1 MEQNLSQYKIFY
13 EVAKTGNISKAAK
26 ELYIS
31 QPAISKA
38 ISKLEDSLGLSL
50 FTRSSRGVQLT
61 SEGEIL
67 FEHAKEAFDTLS
79 RGEQELKRIQ
89 EFDIGHL
96 RIGVSNT
103 LCKYVLLP
111 YLKTFIDQYPHMKVT
126 IESQSTAQTLSRL
139 EQQKLDLG
147 LVAEPSLRKDLAFI
161 PVMDIQDTFVTT
173 PAYLNNLYVREGK
186 DTNIFETGN
195 IMLLDQSNMTRHHV
209 DDYMSE
215 NHIVPRQVL
224 EVTTMDLLIEFVKI
238 GLGVACV
245 IKELVQKELDNGT
258 LVELPLEIPIHRR
271 TIGFAYHPANQAM
284 SLKTFLG
291 IFILKQIWTRADAR
305 VVRGAL
311 LKKWFYAMP
320 LYEKNR
326 KKTPG
331 ISKVT
336 AF

>member
-13 EVAKTGNISKAAK
+13 EVAKAGNISKAAK

-67 FEHAKEAFDTLS
+67 FEHTREAFDALD

-103 LCKYVLLP
+103 LCKYILLP

-126 IESQSTAQTLSRL
+126 IESQATAQTLARL
-139 EQQKLDLG
+139 EQQKIDLG
-147 LVAEPSLRKDLAFI
+147 LVAEPSVRRDLAFI

-173 PAYLNNLYVREGK
+173 PNYLENLYLREGQ
-186 DTNIFETGN
+186 DTSLFETGN
-195 IMLLDQSNMTRHHV
+195 IMLLDTSNMTRHHV
-209 DDYMSE
+209 DEYMAE
-215 NHIVPRQVL
+215 NAIFPHQIL
-224 EVTTMDLLIEFVKI
+224 EVTTMDLLIEFAKI

-245 IKELVQKELDNGT
+245 IRELVQKELDSGM
-258 LVELPLEIPIHRR
+258 LVEIPLDIPIHRR

-284 SLKTFLG
+284 ALKTFLE
-291 IFILKQIWTRADAR
+291 F
-305 VVRGAL
+305 
-311 LKKWFYAMP
+311 
-320 LYEKNR
+320 LY
-326 KKTPG
+326 
-331 ISKVT
+331 
-336 AF
+336 

>member
-13 EVAKTGNISKAAK
+13 EVAKAGNISKAAK

-67 FEHAKEAFDTLS
+67 FEHTREAFDALD

-103 LCKYVLLP
+103 LCKYILLP

-126 IESQSTAQTLSRL
+126 IESQATAQTLARL
-139 EQQKLDLG
+139 EQQKIDLG
-147 LVAEPSLRKDLAFI
+147 LVAEPSVRRDLAFI

-173 PAYLNNLYVREGK
+173 PNYLENLYLREGQ
-186 DTNIFETGN
+186 DTSLFETGN
-195 IMLLDQSNMTRHHV
+195 IMLLDTSNMTRHHV
-209 DDYMSE
+209 DEYMAE
-215 NHIVPRQVL
+215 NNIFPHQIL
-224 EVTTMDLLIEFVKI
+224 EVTTMDLLIEFAKI
-238 GLGVACV
+238 GLGIACV
-245 IKELVQKELDNGT
+245 IKELVQKELDNGM
-258 LVELPLEIPIHRR
+258 LVEIPLDIPIHRR

-284 SLKTFLG
+284 ALKTFLE
-291 IFILKQIWTRADAR
+291 F
-305 VVRGAL
+305 
-311 LKKWFYAMP
+311 
-320 LYEKNR
+320 LY
-326 KKTPG
+326 
-331 ISKVT
+331 
-336 AF
+336 

>member
-13 EVAKTGNISKAAK
+13 EVAKAGNISKAAK

-67 FEHAKEAFDTLS
+67 FEHTREAFDALD

-103 LCKYVLLP
+103 LCKYILLP

-126 IESQSTAQTLSRL
+126 IESQATAQTLGRL
-139 EQQKLDLG
+139 EQQKIDLG
-147 LVAEPSLRKDLAFI
+147 LVAEPSVRRDLAFI

-173 PAYLNNLYVREGK
+173 PIYLENLYLREGR
-186 DTNIFETGN
+186 DTSLFETGN
-195 IMLLDQSNMTRHHV
+195 IMLLDTSNMTRHHV
-209 DDYMSE
+209 DEYMAE
-215 NHIVPRQVL
+215 NNIFPHQIL
-224 EVTTMDLLIEFVKI
+224 EVTTMDLLIEFAKI
-238 GLGVACV
+238 GLGIACV
-245 IKELVQKELDNGT
+245 IKELVQKELDSGM
-258 LVELPLEIPIHRR
+258 LVEIPLDIPIHRR

-284 SLKTFLG
+284 ALKTFLE
-291 IFILKQIWTRADAR
+291 F
-305 VVRGAL
+305 
-311 LKKWFYAMP
+311 
-320 LYEKNR
+320 LY
-326 KKTPG
+326 
-331 ISKVT
+331 
-336 AF
+336 

>member
-13 EVAKTGNISKAAK
+13 EVAKAGNISKAAK

-67 FEHAKEAFDTLS
+67 FEHTREAFDALD

-103 LCKYVLLP
+103 LCKYILLP

-126 IESQSTAQTLSRL
+126 IESQATAQTLARL
-139 EQQKLDLG
+139 EQQKIDLG
-147 LVAEPSLRKDLAFI
+147 LVAEPSVRRDLAFI

-173 PAYLNNLYVREGK
+173 PNYLENLYLREGR
-186 DTNIFETGN
+186 DTSLFETGN
-195 IMLLDQSNMTRHHV
+195 IMLLDTSNMTRHHV
-209 DDYMSE
+209 DEYMAE
-215 NHIVPRQVL
+215 NNIFPHQIL
-224 EVTTMDLLIEFVKI
+224 EVTTMDLLIEFAKI
-238 GLGVACV
+238 GLGIACV
-245 IKELVQKELDNGT
+245 IKELVQKELDSGL
-258 LVELPLEIPIHRR
+258 LVEIPLYIPIHRR

-284 SLKTFLG
+284 ALKTFLE
-291 IFILKQIWTRADAR
+291 F
-305 VVRGAL
+305 
-311 LKKWFYAMP
+311 
-320 LYEKNR
+320 LY
-326 KKTPG
+326 
-331 ISKVT
+331 
-336 AF
+336 

>member
-13 EVAKTGNISKAAK
+13 EVAKAGNISKAAK

-67 FEHAKEAFDTLS
+67 FEHTREAFDALD

-103 LCKYVLLP
+103 LCKYILLP

-126 IESQSTAQTLSRL
+126 IESQATAQTLARL
-139 EQQKLDLG
+139 EQQKIDLG
-147 LVAEPSLRKDLAFI
+147 LVAEPSVRRDLAFI

-173 PAYLNNLYVREGK
+173 PNYLENLYLREGQ
-186 DTNIFETGN
+186 DTSLFETGN
-195 IMLLDQSNMTRHHV
+195 IMLLDTSNMTRHHV
-209 DDYMSE
+209 DEYMAE
-215 NHIVPRQVL
+215 NNIFPHQIL
-224 EVTTMDLLIEFVKI
+224 EVTTMDLLIEFAKI
-238 GLGVACV
+238 GLGIACV
-245 IKELVQKELDNGT
+245 IKELVQKELDSGM
-258 LVELPLEIPIHRR
+258 LVEISLDIPIHRR

-284 SLKTFLG
+284 ALKTFLE
-291 IFILKQIWTRADAR
+291 F
-305 VVRGAL
+305 
-311 LKKWFYAMP
+311 
-320 LYEKNR
+320 LY
-326 KKTPG
+326 
-331 ISKVT
+331 
-336 AF
+336 

>member
-13 EVAKTGNISKAAK
+13 EVAKAGNISKAAK

-67 FEHAKEAFDTLS
+67 FEHTREAFDALD

-103 LCKYVLLP
+103 LCKYILLP

-126 IESQSTAQTLSRL
+126 IESQATAQTLARL
-139 EQQKLDLG
+139 EQQKIDLG
-147 LVAEPSLRKDLAFI
+147 LVAEPSVRRDLAFI

-173 PAYLNNLYVREGK
+173 PNYLENLYLREGQ
-186 DTNIFETGN
+186 DTSLFETGK
-195 IMLLDQSNMTRHHV
+195 IMLLDTSNMTRHHV
-209 DDYMSE
+209 DEYMAE
-215 NHIVPRQVL
+215 NNIFPHQIL
-224 EVTTMDLLIEFVKI
+224 EVTTMDLLIEFAKI
-238 GLGVACV
+238 GLGIACV
-245 IKELVQKELDNGT
+245 IKELVQKELDSGM
-258 LVELPLEIPIHRR
+258 LVEIPLDIPIHRR

-284 SLKTFLG
+284 ALKTFLE
-291 IFILKQIWTRADAR
+291 F
-305 VVRGAL
+305 
-311 LKKWFYAMP
+311 
-320 LYEKNR
+320 LY
-326 KKTPG
+326 
-331 ISKVT
+331 
-336 AF
+336 

>member
-13 EVAKTGNISKAAK
+13 EVAKAGNISKAAK

-67 FEHAKEAFDTLS
+67 FEHTREAFDALD

-103 LCKYVLLP
+103 LCKYILLP

-126 IESQSTAQTLSRL
+126 IESQATAQTLVRL
-139 EQQKLDLG
+139 EQQKIDLG
-147 LVAEPSLRKDLAFI
+147 LVAEPSVRRDLAFI

-173 PAYLNNLYVREGK
+173 PNYLENLYLREGR
-186 DTNIFETGN
+186 DTSLFETGN
-195 IMLLDQSNMTRHHV
+195 IMLLDTSNMTRHHV
-209 DDYMSE
+209 DEYMAE
-215 NHIVPRQVL
+215 NNICPHQIL
-224 EVTTMDLLIEFVKI
+224 EVTTMDLLIEFAKI
-238 GLGVACV
+238 GLGIACV
-245 IKELVQKELDNGT
+245 IKELVQKELDSGL
-258 LVELPLEIPIHRR
+258 LVEIPLDIPIHRR

-284 SLKTFLG
+284 ALKTFLE
-291 IFILKQIWTRADAR
+291 F
-305 VVRGAL
+305 
-311 LKKWFYAMP
+311 
-320 LYEKNR
+320 LY
-326 KKTPG
+326 
-331 ISKVT
+331 
-336 AF
+336 

>member
-13 EVAKTGNISKAAK
+13 EVAKAGNISKAAK

-67 FEHAKEAFDTLS
+67 FEHTREAFDALD

-103 LCKYVLLP
+103 LCKYILLP

-126 IESQSTAQTLSRL
+126 IESQATAQTLARL
-139 EQQKLDLG
+139 EQQKIDLG
-147 LVAEPSLRKDLAFI
+147 LVAEPSVRRDLAFI

-173 PAYLNNLYVREGK
+173 PNYLENLYLREGQ
-186 DTNIFETGN
+186 DTSLFETGN
-195 IMLLDQSNMTRHHV
+195 IMLLDTSNMTRHHV
-209 DDYMSE
+209 DEYMAE
-215 NHIVPRQVL
+215 NNIFPHQIL
-224 EVTTMDLLIEFVKI
+224 EVTTMDLLIEFAKI
-238 GLGVACV
+238 GLGIACV
-245 IKELVQKELDNGT
+245 IKELVQKELDSGM
-258 LVELPLEIPIHRR
+258 LVEIPLDIPIHRR

-284 SLKTFLG
+284 ALKTFLE
-291 IFILKQIWTRADAR
+291 F
-305 VVRGAL
+305 
-311 LKKWFYAMP
+311 
-320 LYEKNR
+320 LY
-326 KKTPG
+326 
-331 ISKVT
+331 
-336 AF
+336 

>member
-13 EVAKTGNISKAAK
+13 EVAKAGNISKAAK

-67 FEHAKEAFDTLS
+67 FEHTREAFDALD

-103 LCKYVLLP
+103 LCKYILLP

-126 IESQSTAQTLSRL
+126 IESQATAQTLARL
-139 EQQKLDLG
+139 EQQKIDLG
-147 LVAEPSLRKDLAFI
+147 LVAEPSVRRDLAFI

-173 PAYLNNLYVREGK
+173 PNYLENLYLREGQ
-186 DTNIFETGN
+186 DTSLFETGN
-195 IMLLDQSNMTRHHV
+195 IMLLDTSNMTRHHV
-209 DDYMSE
+209 DEYMAE
-215 NHIVPRQVL
+215 NNIFPHQIL
-224 EVTTMDLLIEFVKI
+224 EVTTMDLLIEFAKI
-238 GLGVACV
+238 GLGIACV
-245 IKELVQKELDNGT
+245 IKELVQKELDSGM
-258 LVELPLEIPIHRR
+258 LVEIPLDIPIHRR

-284 SLKTFLG
+284 AIKTFLE
-291 IFILKQIWTRADAR
+291 F
-305 VVRGAL
+305 
-311 LKKWFYAMP
+311 
-320 LYEKNR
+320 LY
-326 KKTPG
+326 
-331 ISKVT
+331 
-336 AF
+336 

>member
-13 EVAKTGNISKAAK
+13 EVAKAGNISKAAK

-67 FEHAKEAFDTLS
+67 FEHTREAFDALD

-103 LCKYVLLP
+103 LCKYILLP

-126 IESQSTAQTLSRL
+126 IESQATAQTLARL
-139 EQQKLDLG
+139 EQQKIDLG
-147 LVAEPSLRKDLAFI
+147 LVAEPSVRRDLAFI

-173 PAYLNNLYVREGK
+173 PNYLENLYLREGS

-195 IMLLDQSNMTRHHV
+195 IMLLDENNMTRHHV
-209 DDYMSE
+209 DEYMAE
-215 NHIVPRQVL
+215 NAIFPHQIL
-224 EVTTMDLLIEFVKI
+224 EVTTMDLLIEFARI
-238 GLGVACV
+238 GLGIGCV
-245 IKELVQKELDNGT
+245 IKEFVKEDLDSGRLVQLKLDT
-258 LVELPLEIPIHRR
+258 PIHKR
-271 TIGFAYHPANQAM
+271 TIGFLWQSNRTSKA
-284 SLKTFLG
+284 LDTF
-291 IFILKQIWTRADAR
+291 IRFCRAQDSR
-305 VVRGAL
+305 NL
-311 LKKWFYAMP
+311 
-320 LYEKNR
+320 
-326 KKTPG
+326 
-331 ISKVT
+331 
-336 AF
+336 

>member
-13 EVAKTGNISKAAK
+13 EVAKAGNISKAAK

-38 ISKLEDSLGLSL
+38 ISKLEDNLGLSL

-67 FEHAKEAFDTLS
+67 FEHTREAFDALE

-103 LCKYVLLP
+103 LCKYILLP

-126 IESQSTAQTLSRL
+126 IESQATAQTLAWL
-139 EQQKLDLG
+139 EQQKIDLG
-147 LVAEPSLRKDLAFI
+147 LVAEPSVRRDLAFI

-173 PAYLNNLYVREGK
+173 PSYLENLYLREGQ
-186 DTNIFETGN
+186 DTSLFETGN
-195 IMLLDQSNMTRHHV
+195 IMLLDTSNMTRHHV
-209 DDYMSE
+209 NEYMAE
-215 NHIVPRQVL
+215 NNIWPRQIL
-224 EVTTMDLLIEFVKI
+224 EVTTMDLLIEFAKI
-238 GLGVACV
+238 GLGIACV
-245 IKELVQKELDNGT
+245 IKELVQKELDSGL
-258 LVELPLEIPIHRR
+258 LVEIPLNIPIHRR

-284 SLKTFLG
+284 ALKTFLE
-291 IFILKQIWTRADAR
+291 F
-305 VVRGAL
+305 
-311 LKKWFYAMP
+311 
-320 LYEKNR
+320 LY
-326 KKTPG
+326 
-331 ISKVT
+331 
-336 AF
+336 

>member
-13 EVAKTGNISKAAK
+13 EVAKAGNISKAAK

-67 FEHAKEAFDTLS
+67 FEHTREAFDALD

-103 LCKYVLLP
+103 LCKYILLP

-126 IESQSTAQTLSRL
+126 IESQATAQTLARL
-139 EQQKLDLG
+139 EQQKIDLG
-147 LVAEPSLRKDLAFI
+147 LVAEPSVRRDLAFI

-173 PAYLNNLYVREGK
+173 PNYLENLYLREGQ
-186 DTNIFETGN
+186 DTSLFETGN
-195 IMLLDQSNMTRHHV
+195 IMLLDTSNMTRHHV
-209 DDYMSE
+209 DDYMAE
-215 NHIVPRQVL
+215 NNIFPHQIL
-224 EVTTMDLLIEFVKI
+224 EVTTMDLLIEFAKI
-238 GLGVACV
+238 GLGIACV
-245 IKELVQKELDNGT
+245 IKELVQKELDSGM
-258 LVELPLEIPIHRR
+258 LVEIPLDIPIHRR

-284 SLKTFLG
+284 ALKTFLE
-291 IFILKQIWTRADAR
+291 F
-305 VVRGAL
+305 
-311 LKKWFYAMP
+311 
-320 LYEKNR
+320 LY
-326 KKTPG
+326 
-331 ISKVT
+331 
-336 AF
+336 